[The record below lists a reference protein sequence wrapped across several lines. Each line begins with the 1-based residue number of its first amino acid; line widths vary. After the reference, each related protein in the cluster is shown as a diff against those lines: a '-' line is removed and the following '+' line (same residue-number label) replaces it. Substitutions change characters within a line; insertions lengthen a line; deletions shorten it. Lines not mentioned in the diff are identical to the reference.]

1 MPGPLN
7 AGLEPVAGDDELE
20 GGENAVSAASEE
32 CKSRKGGDSSSPRR
46 RRGRLEPLLLLH
58 RRVAPSSTVAS
69 GAPTEA
75 SASAGTLVGASRLPA
90 LHLELLRPALELLL
104 GLGLFV
110 L

>member
-1 MPGPLN
+1 MACQQRVRN
-7 AGLEPVAGDDELE
+7 VK
-20 GGENAVSAASEE
+20 V
-32 CKSRKGGDSSSPRR
+32 KRGGDSSSPRR
-46 RRGRLEPLLLLH
+46 RRGRLEPLLLLLD